1 MLLARQLAHGII
13 QPFKRQRIHRSAHY
27 SMTIIAII
35 LITDP
40 NSGVNWKINV
50 NNLIFTFV
58 TFASGLV
65 VYGIAWY
72 VQKRRGV
79 DVALAYR
86 EIPPE

>member
-1 MLLARQLAHGII
+1 VVSLVGL
-13 QPFKRQRIHRSAHY
+13 
-27 SMTIIAII
+27 TVIAWI

-40 NSGVNWKINV
+40 NSGVNWKSNT
-50 NNLIFTFV
+50 NNLIFTLV
-58 TFASGLV
+58 TFLSGLV
-65 VYGIAWY
+65 VYFIAWY